1 MTLKVLILAACL
13 LALLVVLP
21 LWPYSRDWGYWPATI
36 VGIMLVTLTVIGSVR
51 APVTGEAINGPRSA
65 AGVHPRWP
73 CYGCPVAGRTV
84 RANRGLLD

>member
-36 VGIMLVTLTVIGSVR
+36 VGIMLVTLTVMTL
-51 APVTGEAINGPRSA
+51 AAFGPR
-65 AGVHPRWP
+65 
-73 CYGCPVAGRTV
+73 
-84 RANRGLLD
+84 